1 MNKSGTGIWLLHSTP
16 NFPNASDENSFW
28 PSTGVKNAQTF
39 ICVTFH
45 YDQFDKIGNVFTKP
59 FIFIVWL
66 YFISVMN
73 DAL

>member
-1 MNKSGTGIWLLHSTP
+1 MDKSGTGIWLLHSTP
-16 NFPNASDENSFW
+16 KFPCAKDENSFW

-39 ICVTFH
+39 ICVTFR
-45 YDQFDKIGNVFTKP
+45 YEQFDKIGNVFTEL